1 MKFGFILSVLMASV
15 CMLPTVSDA
24 RPGDPEA
31 NCSRHGKIDCSR
43 PECAQFCR
51 GNPRNR
57 GHEAPP
63 PKGHHAKPAPQPAP
77 APAVVTR
84 PIPKPVPAPAPVV
97 VTRPIPKPVPA
108 PAPVVVTRP
117 IPKPVPAPAP
127 VVVTRP
133 IPKPVPAPAP
143 VVVTRPIPKPVPAP
157 APVVVTRPIPA
168 PVPPPPVVVVEKR
181 RPLYEIER
189 DISRLNAE
197 NNRLFDRLR
206 TERERAANEYQFCRS
221 SVPVYVANRCVY
233 NESVIRS
240 IQADIDANRARI
252 QRLEDEKRFR

>member
-1 MKFGFILSVLMASV
+1 MKFGFILGALMASV
-15 CMLPTVSDA
+15 CVLPAVSDA
-24 RPGDPEA
+24 RPGDHEA

-51 GNPRNR
+51 GNQRNTR
-57 GHEAPP
+57 HEAPP
-63 PKGHHAKPAPQPAP
+63 PGRHHAKPAPPPAP

-84 PIPKPVPAPAPVV
+84 PIPKPVPAPNQ
-97 VTRPIPKPVPA
+97 
-108 PAPVVVTRP
+108 
-117 IPKPVPAPAP
+117 
-127 VVVTRP
+127 
-133 IPKPVPAPAP
+133 
-143 VVVTRPIPKPVPAP
+143 
-157 APVVVTRPIPA
+157 VVVTRPIPA

-197 NNRLFDRLR
+197 NNRLIERLR
-206 TERERAANEYQFCRS
+206 IERERAANEYQFCRS

-233 NESVIRS
+233 DESVIRS
-240 IQADIDANRARI
+240 VQADIDVNRASI

>member
-1 MKFGFILSVLMASV
+1 MKFGFILSVLMVSV

-63 PKGHHAKPAPQPAP
+63 PKGHHAKPAP

-84 PIPKPVPAPAPVV
+84 PIPKPAPE
-97 VTRPIPKPVPA
+97 
-108 PAPVVVTRP
+108 
-117 IPKPVPAPAP
+117 
-127 VVVTRP
+127 
-133 IPKPVPAPAP
+133 PAP

>member
-77 APAVVTR
+77 APA
-84 PIPKPVPAPAPVV
+84 
-97 VTRPIPKPVPA
+97 
-108 PAPVVVTRP
+108 
-117 IPKPVPAPAP
+117 
-127 VVVTRP
+127 
-133 IPKPVPAPAP
+133 
-143 VVVTRPIPKPVPAP
+143 VVTRPIPKPVPAP